1 MKVPL
6 SPDREGALLEWN
18 VGGTQGSDPRSTRE
32 LSPRGFKHTRQKR
45 DGAGDGARNARSQVA
60 PDLKQSQRNRRAS
73 DDPQEDQRDRQT
85 QPATCSLSSTSLFL
99 LAACSRTDITSNQHS
114 APQKGWQ
121 TRVSGVPA
129 SLPAPRPLPDRLPG
143 LLSAGADR
151 PGQEQCPPHRY
162 R

>member
-73 DDPQEDQRDRQT
+73 DDPQDAQRDSQTRTTTQWVKLNCRQL
-85 QPATCSLSSTSLFL
+85 ACLSQYPLEVPHDSALW
-99 LAACSRTDITSNQHS
+99 RITSRYQY
-114 APQKGWQ
+114 ALCLRI
-121 TRVSGVPA
+121 RVCV
-129 SLPAPRPLPDRLPG
+129 R
-143 LLSAGADR
+143 
-151 PGQEQCPPHRY
+151 
-162 R
+162 

>member
-6 SPDREGALLEWN
+6 SPDREGALLEWH

-73 DDPQEDQRDRQT
+73 DDPQDAPRDRQT
-85 QPATCSLSSTSLFL
+85 ISTTFSLSVISVSSCSPLIQERVVEGAGTHDEEVLTIMMRRSLCVRKRQM
-99 LAACSRTDITSNQHS
+99 A
-114 APQKGWQ
+114 
-121 TRVSGVPA
+121 
-129 SLPAPRPLPDRLPG
+129 
-143 LLSAGADR
+143 
-151 PGQEQCPPHRY
+151 
-162 R
+162 